1 MRRLIDLPCVC
12 CQEKLHVVLQQTF
25 YEVVLVRKT
34 KPADV
39 EACRQKGR
47 ETIMTGNQRC
57 HQHERHVHRL
67 VAVICILKVKVAALQ
82 CWVSLMVIKNEITVM
97 PGAADNAGTLLLL
110 LAVSGNQDDIKQQRL
125 CRIFLQQA
133 VIHTLHRLKIDTS
146 QNLDLFNYSVII
158 SFQRFFA

>member
-1 MRRLIDLPCVC
+1 
-12 CQEKLHVVLQQTF
+12 
-25 YEVVLVRKT
+25 
-34 KPADV
+34 
-39 EACRQKGR
+39 
-47 ETIMTGNQRC
+47 MTGNQCC

-67 VAVICILKVKVAALQ
+67 VAVICILKVKVAVLQ

-133 VIHTLHRLKIDTS
+133 VIHTLHRLKMNTS
-146 QNLDLFNYSVII
+146 QNLDQFNYSVITL
-158 SFQRFFA
+158 F